1 MSIFTA
7 YLGGK
12 GARGKD
18 GLNGLGI
25 ADIDAEPVNNQML
38 SLLFNNSP
46 STSAMLTASRDSAAE
61 YVNRYGVRTWANAP
75 SVTNY
80 IPYSNDFTQWLD
92 PFTRWSYI
100 GATTDPFGGNG
111 ATEINLDVDTD
122 TLGGAGQVLETS
134 ITGVSLGIDITI
146 SFWVKVISGDVSA
159 LDFVLPPFGTRLI
172 TLAPTDE
179 WQQIIY
185 PTCAFADLT
194 GFAIN
199 PRGKTGARVAL
210 YQAQL
215 DNSNT
220 FIEEIVT
227 SGEAET
233 VVFDNY
239 QIRQSDKGALLE
251 SEKTN
256 IVHHSNDL
264 SFWNQTNCSITQLL
278 IADPFGHFSQNIKI
292 AYGSLPNIELQGDTE
307 PMTTGVEYNVSFYAY
322 LTAGTMPEFSV
333 ELGGGAAVALP
344 VPPVTGFQRF
354 SVKCTAG
361 ADDTITFKASSPSL
375 TAQLALGS
383 IQIEIDDLTSY
394 IYSCGGSGTRL
405 SDVITFDYAYN
416 FPAPNLPFTFS
427 FKIFEMPNGSS
438 KKYVFSNGLSGIDE
452 FSLYYENENLVMN
465 NGGNLA
471 SADMIQ
477 YNQVGLV
484 YDGAN
489 LVFYGEREIINTVAL
504 ANTATIATTVHIGSK
519 LGVSHVNAYLS
530 NFLAYRGALTHNN
543 MLYLQGL

>member
-1 MSIFTA
+1 MSAFTF
-7 YLGGK
+7 YLGDK

-18 GLNGLGI
+18 AIDGI
-25 ADIDAEPVNNQML
+25 GVTDIDAEPVNNPMV
-38 SLLFNNSP
+38 SLLFNNSM
-46 STSAMLTASRDSAAE
+46 SKSALLTATRDSTAE

-80 IPYSNDFTQWLD
+80 IPYSNDFTQWID
-92 PFTRWSYI
+92 PFSRWSYI
-100 GATTDPFGGNG
+100 GAATDPLGGSN
-111 ATEINLDVDTD
+111 ASEINLDVDTD
-122 TLGGAGQVLETS
+122 TLGGSGQVLETS
-134 ITGVSLGIDITI
+134 IAGVSQGDNITF

-159 LDFVLPPFGTRLI
+159 IDFVLPPLASRLI
-172 TLAPTDE
+172 TLAPTDQ

-185 PTCAFADLT
+185 PTCASAILT
-194 GFAIN
+194 GLSIN
-199 PRGKTGARVAL
+199 PRGKSGARVAI

-215 DNSNT
+215 DSSNT
-220 FIEEIVT
+220 FIEEIITTGT
-227 SGEAET
+227 SKT
-233 VVFDNY
+233 VIFDGY

-256 IVHHSNDL
+256 LVHNSNDL
-264 SFWNQTNCSITQLL
+264 SLWTKTNCSITQLL

-292 AYGSLPNIELQGDTE
+292 VYGSLPNIELQGDTE
-307 PMTTGVEYNVSFYAY
+307 PMSTGVEYNVSFYAY
-322 LTAGTMPEFSV
+322 LTAGSMESFTV
-333 ELGGGAAVALP
+333 ELGGGAAVALDI
-344 VPPVTGFQRF
+344 PPVTGFNRF

-375 TAQLALGS
+375 TAQLAISS
-383 IQIEIDDLTSY
+383 IQIEFDDLTSY
-394 IYSCGGSGTRL
+394 IQSCGGSSRL
-405 SDVITFDYAYN
+405 ADIITFDYAYN

-438 KKYVFSNGLSGIDE
+438 KKYVFSNGLSGVDE

-489 LVFYGEREIINTVAL
+489 LVFYGERENIDTVAL
-504 ANTATIATTVHIGSK
+504 ANTSTIATTVHMGSK
-519 LGVSHVNAYLS
+519 LGISHVNAYLS